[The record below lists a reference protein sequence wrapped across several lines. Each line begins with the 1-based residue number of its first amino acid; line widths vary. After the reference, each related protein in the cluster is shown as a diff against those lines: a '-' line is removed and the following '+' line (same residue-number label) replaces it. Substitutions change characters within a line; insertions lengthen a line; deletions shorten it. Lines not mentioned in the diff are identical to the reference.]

1 LKQIDDA
8 LSIASD
14 DQKDEL
20 EQIRRDLKEIIDLTK
35 ASLLPSNNEPQPELT
50 GDTLEVFY
58 YYFYSEPIS

>member
-35 ASLLPSNNEPQPELT
+35 ASLLPSNNEPQQELA

-58 YYFYSEPIS
+58 Q